1 MTYLELINRFWK
13 IEQQVQFT
21 GYETKMYFALLEIAN
36 RLYWKHKDLSV
47 PNSILMNTVGC
58 SKPTFLEARRRLVE
72 YNLIT
77 YKAGINKRIAPI
89 YRIVESEN
97 FVIDEV
103 SSKEILPVN
112 NPTGKKYA
120 KKSTLIKDKDKY
132 KYGESKKIHDVHD
145 GSVEV
150 YEFFRNNFN
159 DSEKIISRLRNQFAL
174 GKDFVNFMLYLFE
187 KGMTDSIAKAN
198 NPVAFIMFFAKK
210 ERDWVD
216 YQTWQ
221 SERYKREGD
230 AIDRHRTQSYSYNSV

>member
-1 MTYLELINRFWK
+1 MTYIDLINRFWK

-21 GYETKMYFALLEIAN
+21 GIETKLYFALLEIAN

-47 PNSILMNTVGC
+47 PNNTLMNTVGC

-77 YKAGINKRIAPI
+77 YRAGINKRIAPI
-89 YRIVESEN
+89 YRIIQSEA
-97 FVIDEV
+97 FVIEEF
-103 SSKEILPVN
+103 SGKEILPVN
-112 NPTGKKYA
+112 NPTGKKYS

-132 KYGESKKIHDVHD
+132 KNGESKKSHD
-145 GSVEV
+145 GSAEV
-150 YEFFRNNFN
+150 YDFFRNNFN
-159 DSEKIISRLRNQFAL
+159 ESEKIISRLKNQFAL

-187 KGMTDSIAKAN
+187 KGMSEAIVKAD
-198 NPVAFIMFFAKK
+198 NPVGFIMFFANKQ
-210 ERDWVD
+210 RDWVD

-230 AIDRHRTQSYSYNSV
+230 AIDRHRTKDYSYNSV